1 MSLCGGWEITEEALN
16 YPVCNLPENVASVF
30 LKLTSNL
37 VGAKYEPLMYLSTQV
52 VSGMNHMILC
62 RQTLS
67 DAEHTVKISTM
78 ILNVPANG
86 EPQIVAIN
94 QLF

>member
-1 MSLCGGWEITEEALN
+1 MGLCGAWEITKDALN

-30 LKLTSNL
+30 SQVTKDL

-52 VSGMNHMILC
+52 VSGINHMILC
-62 RQTLS
+62 RETLS

-86 EPQIVAIN
+86 DPQILAVN